1 MALFQLRN
9 SVENPAVP
17 LSGENLLK
25 LTGLFSDSDAGV
37 PVDRKSLMTF
47 SAAFQALTLFGF
59 ITASLPLK
67 VYRKIDE
74 GKEVFRE
81 HPAYQLVHK
90 RGNPEMTA
98 FDVRSSLMI
107 QKLVHGVSYGAI
119 ERNSFSGEPT
129 AIYPLRSWATKTERG
144 PDGRL
149 RVISQ
154 NKDKNVEVEFGLEDV
169 LIFKNVSVD
178 GREGLGLLDV
188 AYNAVGLGLA
198 TEKFGSSF
206 FSNGATPSGVL
217 TFEKKFKDE
226 ESVNRA
232 RRKWNTVH
240 QGPNKQQKIA
250 IIDQGGDYKTIGI
263 PPDKA
268 QFLETRKIQVTELAR
283 FVNIPTHF
291 LNDLERATFSNV
303 EHLDLSFLKYSLNP
317 HLINQEQEMD
327 WKLLS
332 EQEKRLDSAFI
343 EHNVEGL
350 LRADSKGRAELYKAL
365 REVTAMDGNE
375 IRAKENM
382 NTRPEANDLHVPANW
397 IPAQDSGKQYEDN
410 NE

>member
-1 MALFQLRN
+1 MALFQLAN
-9 SVENPAVP
+9 NVENPTVP
-17 LSGENLLK
+17 LSGENLLGI
-25 LTGLFSDSDAGV
+25 LSDKSDAGV
-37 PVDRKSLMTF
+37 PVDRKNLMTF

-67 VYRKIDE
+67 VYRRIEE
-74 GKEVFRE
+74 GKETFRS
-81 HPAYQLVHK
+81 HAAYPLVHK
-90 RGNPEMTA
+90 RANPEMTA
-98 FDVRSSLMI
+98 FDVRSSLII
-107 QKLVHGVSYGAI
+107 QKIMHGISYGAI
-119 ERNSFSGEPT
+119 ERNGFSNAPT
-129 AIYPLRSWATKTERG
+129 AIYPLKSWLTKIERNR
-144 PDGRL
+144 DGKLQVVSRA
-149 RVISQ
+149 
-154 NKDKNVEVEFGLEDV
+154 KDVDVVFNLEDV

-188 AYNAVGLGLA
+188 AANAVGLGLA

-206 FSNGATPSGVL
+206 FANGATPSGVL
-217 TFEKKFKDE
+217 TFEKKFADE
-226 ESVNRA
+226 EAVNRT

-240 QGPNKQQKIA
+240 QGPTNQQKVA

-317 HLINQEQEMD
+317 HLVNQEQEMD

-332 EQEKRLDSAFI
+332 EEEKALDSAFI

-350 LRADSKGRAELYKAL
+350 LRADAAGRASLYKAL
-365 REVTAMDGNE
+365 REVTGITGNE
-375 IRAKENM
+375 IRSKENM
-382 NTRPEANDLHVPANW
+382 NTRPDGNDLHVPANW
-397 IPAQDSGKQYEDN
+397 IPAADSGKQFGEND
-410 NE
+410 E